1 MHYWASPLEGRLCA
15 GEEVAPV
22 GAGNSAG
29 QAAVFLA
36 TQARNVWMI
45 VRGKSLDATMS
56 RYLCE
61 RIAAQPNIEVLTQ
74 TEIAALEGANGAFQR
89 VRWINRTTGE
99 ETVRPIRHLFLLIG
113 AAPNAGWLAQSGIEV
128 DAKGFICAE
137 PLAGNGR
144 YPFQTSMS
152 GVFAVGDVRSGSVK
166 RVAAAVGEGSQVVAT
181 LHAWL
186 AREGVEKSK
195 QESRHG

>member
-1 MHYWASPLEGRLCA
+1 
-15 GEEVAPV
+15 
-22 GAGNSAG
+22 
-29 QAAVFLA
+29 
-36 TQARNVWMI
+36 
-45 VRGKSLDATMS
+45 
-56 RYLCE
+56 
-61 RIAAQPNIEVLTQ
+61 
-74 TEIAALEGANGAFQR
+74 
-89 VRWINRTTGE
+89 
-99 ETVRPIRHLFLLIG
+99 
-113 AAPNAGWLAQSGIEV
+113 APNAGWLAQSGIEV

-166 RVAAAVGEGSQVVAT
+166 RVAAAVGKGSQVVAT

-195 QESRHG
+195 QEPRHGRNVRAPRNHPGCDAKRPWLRGVSEDRPA